1 MIMII
6 NSVVSINAINS
17 PKLKKY
23 GIITSNNCFIKLHNS
38 NALYFSTALTVVDS
52 IGLSTSKRL
61 ALLASLD
68 HIAMLGVYKQGGVD
82 IVSSV
87 ISDIKTNIKTLYYI
101 ESKGQ
106 QYVI

>member
-1 MIMII
+1 MII

-17 PKLKKY
+17 PKLNKY
-23 GIITSNNCFIKLHNS
+23 GIITSNKCFIKLHNS
-38 NALYFSTALTVVDS
+38 SALYFARGLTLVDS

-61 ALLASLD
+61 ALLATLD
-68 HIAMLGVYKQGGVD
+68 HSAMLGVYKQGGVD
-82 IVSSV
+82 IVSSD

-101 ESKGQ
+101 ESRGD